1 MKYISDED
9 LIEILRERL
18 KKKRENLSE
27 TKRLMEQLWQ
37 ANKKLEESEAMK
49 SNFLSNIRNEII
61 NPFASILGLTRSIIG
76 FDHSKDPKKIKDLA
90 QLIHFEAFSL
100 NFQLNNIFAA
110 AELEAGETTPQFL
123 KVDIK
128 ALLEGMID
136 SFNNIAEKKEI
147 KISLQYN
154 YSEENDSYFITDPE
168 KLQIILSNLVDNA
181 IKFSNATNEIII
193 KTNIANNVLYIEVQ
207 DFGVGIDKNDL
218 KIIFDRFK
226 QLNDSINNLNRGH
239 GLGLSVSKALLE
251 LLDGKIDIQSQRSHG
266 SIILISIPEGKA
278 SSFEDDF
285 AAEANQFLFGDEQKF

>member
-1 MKYISDED
+1 MKYLSDEE
-9 LIEILRERL
+9 LMKILQERL
-18 KKKRENLSE
+18 KKKKENLDE

-61 NPFASILGLTRSIIG
+61 NPFASILGLTRNIIR
-76 FDHSKDPKKIKDLA
+76 FDHNKDPKKVKDLA
-90 QLIHFEAFSL
+90 QLIHYEAFNL

-110 AELEAGETTPQFL
+110 AELEAGESSPQFL
-123 KVDIK
+123 RVDIISLVDGVIK
-128 ALLEGMID
+128 
-136 SFNNIAEKKEI
+136 SFTHIADKKEMQI
-147 KISLQYN
+147 KFKNEGLKEKGS
-154 YSEENDSYFITDPE
+154 FITDPE
-168 KLQIILSNLVDNA
+168 KLQIILSNLLDNA

-193 KTNIANNVLYIEVQ
+193 NAKLKETILTIEVQ
-207 DFGVGIDKNDL
+207 DFGAGIDKNDL

-251 LLDGKIDIQSQRSHG
+251 LLDGKIAIQSQRSHG
-266 SIILISIPEGKA
+266 STFIVTLPEGEA

-285 AAEANQFLFGDEQKF
+285 ASEANEFLFGDEQKF